1 MDFNFGDFLKQS
13 KDSCKTKADFI
24 KKINDEENLISD
36 IKDGPNFLERKVYLK
51 RLSNAK
57 FCTEN
62 RVIKEKDTLNDEL
75 LSLLDG
81 LK

>member
-1 MDFNFGDFLKQS
+1 MDYNFEDFLKQS
-13 KDSCKTKADFI
+13 KNSCRTKADFI
-24 KKINDEENLISD
+24 KTINDEEKLISD
-36 IKDGPNFLERKVYLK
+36 IKDGPNYLERKVYLK
-51 RLSNAK
+51 RLGNAK

-62 RVIKEKDTLNDEL
+62 LVIKEKDTFNDEL